1 MGVAMGPAFKRTAL
15 AGLMMLA
22 GMSVA
27 RAEDYP
33 IGTRDSIWS
42 DPATYMIG
50 SFRHMGE
57 IYPSRPVH
65 RAAPVAALPQGTP
78 LRLSSYVFT
87 WTN

>member
-1 MGVAMGPAFKRTAL
+1 MILT
-15 AGLMMLA
+15 
-22 GMSVA
+22 GMSMA

-33 IGTRDSIWS
+33 VGTRDSIWS

-65 RAAPVAALPQGTP
+65 RAGPVAELPQGTP
-78 LRLSSYVFT
+78 LSAPNDHVDKLVGR
-87 WTN
+87 